1 MFGLAECVLCCE
13 YLIGDVDECLVV
25 LFDPLVFLTDH
36 AVVHLDL
43 LGVLFNILR
52 ILSHV
57 LIPEKALALHQM
69 LSPLHHQSL
78 QFLFQLC
85 ELSRGL
91 VELAGQVAAVPGF
104 RVELLPANR
113 ELIFGLLDG
122 AVQ

>member
-1 MFGLAECVLCCE
+1 LCCV

-85 ELSRGL
+85 ERSRGL

-104 RVELLPANR
+104 RVELLPASR